1 MSANDCN
8 GHNGHDTDDC
18 TATEP
23 NWESVA
29 RSALAELFFTR
40 KLELQNSLGTIEAR
54 LGRFSD
60 DDLTAEHIRQFRN
73 DFYDLQRLVEE
84 DIVPLVD
91 GVEPYEQAT
100 MNLTAGQK
108 AEALDLRWEDVRD
121 LPRKSE
127 IEDEEEEE
135 TEGDDADE

>member
-91 GVEPYEQAT
+91 GVEPYEQADL
-100 MNLTAGQK
+100 NLSYGRL
-108 AEALDLRWEDVRD
+108 AEGLDVRWKDVRD
-121 LPRKSE
+121 LPRKSKIGSDE
-127 IEDEEEEE
+127 EDE
-135 TEGDDADE
+135 TEDDDE